1 MLFIKNKK
9 GMMDDFFDLVFTS
22 IALLFMF
29 LFVSTI
35 LNTDVETKKEA
46 TITHLDWYQ
55 NDAALLHFL
64 NYPSSAEGRAAAMK
78 TVLLEAVN
86 SNREGLFQE
95 KVMEYFEKNHLEGG
109 VAVYD
114 SAAYAQGKEPLFSY
128 SNVVFGGGTKS
139 EAAISNDAGKEISS
153 LTVVLFT

>member
-1 MLFIKNKK
+1 MFNINGKK
-9 GMMDDFFDLVFTS
+9 GMMDDFFDLLFTS
-22 IALLFMF
+22 IALLFLF
-29 LFVSTI
+29 LFVSSI

-46 TITHLDWYQ
+46 TIAHLDSYQ

-64 NYPSSAEGRAAAMK
+64 NYPSSIGERAATMK
-78 TVLLEAVN
+78 AVLLAAANVN
-86 SNREGLFQE
+86 KNDLFQG
-95 KVMEYFEKNHLEGG
+95 KVREYFEKNNLEGG

-139 EAAISNDAGKEISS
+139 EAVISNDAWKEIPSI
-153 LTVVLFT
+153 TVVLFT

>member
-1 MLFIKNKK
+1 
-9 GMMDDFFDLVFTS
+9 MMDDFFDLVFTS

-29 LFVSTI
+29 LFVSAI
-35 LNTDVETKKEA
+35 FNTDVETKKEA
-46 TITHLDWYQ
+46 TIAHVDSYK

-64 NYPSSAEGRAAAMK
+64 NYPSSVEERAAAMK
-78 TVLLEAVN
+78 TVLLIAANTNQE
-86 SNREGLFQE
+86 SLFQE
-95 KVMEYFEKNHLEGG
+95 KVREYFEKNNLEGG

-139 EAAISNDAGKEISS
+139 EAVLSNDAGEVIPSI
-153 LTVVLFT
+153 TVVLFT